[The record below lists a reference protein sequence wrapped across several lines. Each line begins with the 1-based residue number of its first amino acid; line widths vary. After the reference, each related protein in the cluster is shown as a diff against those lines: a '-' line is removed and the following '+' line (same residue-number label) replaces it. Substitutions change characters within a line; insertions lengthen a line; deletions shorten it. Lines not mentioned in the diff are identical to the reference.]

1 MGPAKIVPAKDRGR
15 RTGDDTV
22 EEKDG
27 MHIQKKQYP
36 FIAGVLFL
44 AVCSLLFLNFQK
56 EGEQSKTAPA
66 ADFFAYTDTEN
77 RLYLWREGSDEP
89 LLLTDHAFALEG
101 QTQEVPYWK
110 AWEYWEEWEEENE
123 IQIRNEEKALQ
134 DVVWELPDQRLLFPR
149 DMRWTAFGV
158 QRGAKEQEEA
168 LAYTSGEELEEW
180 VKVRAFCYDLYVQP
194 SDTAQEAEKIAENVL
209 FYSVDQKGAVWYGQA
224 SVDGTVKV
232 RGEELPCTR
241 CMLYRYDGID
251 HQKIGE
257 INGRKKEPYRVQND
271 GDLVIFYGMDDRLYG
286 CRPKKEPRLL
296 AEGVDTVLCRDD
308 NKANLLYI
316 RDGSVYRISGG
327 KEETEVYTGEEDN
340 QLIGALGKEGK
351 FLFVIEAQEHVRYS
365 DWIARDGEETD
376 ADTEKLWELLE
387 QTESKYYPLLCTV
400 RVLDLAASPV
410 RTVEET
416 KGYVL
421 MASLADKKGN
431 PKDVY
436 YMEMIPANSFEKI
449 PLSELLGDSLPGD
462 VLYAYSYYLD
472 NYGENYAEQ
481 AFAWGLE
488 ACWEREALE
497 KRTTVYGVTKKGIH
511 PLEELEEGI
520 VLSTSK
526 DYSWDGTH
534 LYLMQYQSPD
544 MENDYRKYGHH
555 VYFGYLENRYQ
566 LDGDGSCQ
574 KKVEL
579 ADETR
584 VVGDDIFYI
593 RKMGLEG
600 YVNLYKSSQEKLL
613 ASAAK
618 ISLDSIQKSEE
629 SEAFL
634 FLAEGLRQ
642 EAEETI
648 PVRAEAD
655 LRAAYRELGMER
667 DRFFGEENLHTLVL
681 CQKDMMQELEQNISY
696 YAFYGKDSVW
706 MLQYEEKETPESED
720 RGRIQSLYVWENNE
734 KRKITDQAVWI
745 IKAGSGEGS
754 RSASWVFE

>member
-134 DVVWELPDQRLLFPR
+134 DVIWELPDQRLLFPR

-194 SDTAQEAEKIAENVL
+194 SDAAQEAEKIAENVL

-224 SVDGTVKV
+224 SVDGTVQV

-271 GDLVIFYGMDDRLYG
+271 GDLVIFYGMDDHLYG

-387 QTESKYYPLLCTV
+387 
-400 RVLDLAASPV
+400 
-410 RTVEET
+410 
-416 KGYVL
+416 
-421 MASLADKKGN
+421 
-431 PKDVY
+431 
-436 YMEMIPANSFEKI
+436 
-449 PLSELLGDSLPGD
+449 
-462 VLYAYSYYLD
+462 
-472 NYGENYAEQ
+472 
-481 AFAWGLE
+481 
-488 ACWEREALE
+488 
-497 KRTTVYGVTKKGIH
+497 
-511 PLEELEEGI
+511 
-520 VLSTSK
+520 
-526 DYSWDGTH
+526 
-534 LYLMQYQSPD
+534 
-544 MENDYRKYGHH
+544 
-555 VYFGYLENRYQ
+555 
-566 LDGDGSCQ
+566 
-574 KKVEL
+574 
-579 ADETR
+579 
-584 VVGDDIFYI
+584 
-593 RKMGLEG
+593 
-600 YVNLYKSSQEKLL
+600 
-613 ASAAK
+613 
-618 ISLDSIQKSEE
+618 
-629 SEAFL
+629 
-634 FLAEGLRQ
+634 
-642 EAEETI
+642 
-648 PVRAEAD
+648 
-655 LRAAYRELGMER
+655 
-667 DRFFGEENLHTLVL
+667 
-681 CQKDMMQELEQNISY
+681 
-696 YAFYGKDSVW
+696 
-706 MLQYEEKETPESED
+706 
-720 RGRIQSLYVWENNE
+720 
-734 KRKITDQAVWI
+734 
-745 IKAGSGEGS
+745 
-754 RSASWVFE
+754 